1 MATEEQ
7 KVQGSYW
14 LEVELADRLRDY
26 VHKNRTTKNAVISK
40 ALLAYLDGEAE
51 VGILRKLNTEN

>member
-26 VHKNRTTKNAVISK
+26 VHEHRTTKNAVISK
-40 ALLAYLDGEAE
+40 ALLAYLDGGDE
-51 VGILRKLNTEN
+51 VGKLRKLNNDK